1 MNIKV
6 LFFGKVR
13 EIVKENSINIEI
25 PDDYTLKNVVN
36 NINAQHQ
43 ILAEIPIVY
52 SKNNEYM
59 YSLDVSLN
67 NGDTIGFIPPI
78 SGG

>member
-13 EIVKENSINIEI
+13 EMVGNSSKNL
-25 PDDYTLKNVVN
+25 DVSDNYTLRELVN
-36 NINAQHQ
+36 LINTEYSV
-43 ILAEIPIVY
+43 LSELPIIY
-52 SKNNEYM
+52 SRNNEYM
-59 YSLDVSLN
+59 YSLDISLN
-67 NGDTIGFIPPI
+67 NGDIIGFIPPI

>member
-1 MNIKV
+1 MNIKI
-6 LFFGKVR
+6 LFFGRVR
-13 EIVKENSINIEI
+13 EIIKKNSINIEI
-25 PDDYTLKNVVN
+25 PDDYTLTNVVN
-36 NINAQHQ
+36 DINTQHP
-43 ILAEIPIVY
+43 ILSEIPIVY

-59 YSLDVSLN
+59 YSLDISLN

>member
-6 LFFGKVR
+6 LFFGKVK
-13 EIVKENSINIEI
+13 EIIKKNNLDLEVS
-25 PDDYTLKNVVN
+25 DDYTLRDLVN
-36 NINAQHQ
+36 NINNNFSV
-43 ILAEIPIVY
+43 LSELPIIY

-67 NGDTIGFIPPI
+67 NGDIIGFIPPI